1 LLEGGSSI
9 TLCSENPETCDRV
22 DQCITRYLW
31 MEASQAMFERLR
43 NITFAD
49 LLVLAKKECKDK
61 FLDYMISQSESRQD
75 ALSS

>member
-1 LLEGGSSI
+1 
-9 TLCSENPETCDRV
+9 
-22 DQCITRYLW
+22 

-61 FLDYMISQSESRQD
+61 FLDYMISQSENRQD